1 MKKSTRHQ
9 RTVLV
14 LIAVTLFGAVGTA
27 RRNEAAAHPGKFVFT
42 PIAYLGDPAPGGS
55 NFLDVFESNFINNRG
70 DVLFGSN
77 VTANEEQG
85 IFLLPRRGNTIAEI
99 ARVGEPAPGGGVFGA
114 GFGSPNAL
122 NDKGDVG
129 FMFLLDPLSFPI
141 GINAGVYRYSQRT
154 RMLTA
159 VMTPG
164 VTPAPEGGVF
174 AGATFGTSLNNEGLL
189 AFGGIVPTD
198 IGVHLADEPYLGLG
212 AAVYRADTQGHLST
226 VVGPGD
232 PAPSGGVLDWAV
244 FAQINASGDVAFMG
258 HLAGEECRPAGFPPH
273 AVLMACLGS
282 IYIKDGATGQLRSI
296 AHAGDPAP
304 GGGVYRQAISP
315 MLNDHGDVV
324 FLGDLTPP
332 PQARRVTGVYRH
344 SNGVTLAIAR
354 PGDPMPGGGH
364 FVTASNVIGW
374 QISVNNPGDVAFNAV
389 LDTDDNRDGVPDTG
403 LFVWS
408 HGVLRLVARTGTQI
422 PDIGEV
428 AHLVMG
434 VLVLLPSAGFVPNS
448 GATMNDHGQVVFGA
462 TLSDGRGVLLVATP
476 NSPGND

>member
-1 MKKSTRHQ
+1 MKTSMMYPRA
-9 RTVLV
+9 VLI
-14 LIAVTLFGAVGTA
+14 LIAVTLSGSVGTA

-85 IFLLPRRGNTIAEI
+85 IFLLPRRGDTTGEI

-212 AAVYRADTQGHLST
+212 AAVYSADTQGHIST

-232 PAPSGGVLDWAV
+232 PAPGGGVFDWAL

-258 HLAGEECRPAGFPPH
+258 HLAGEECRPAGFPPQ
-273 AVLMACLGS
+273 AFLMACLGS
-282 IYIKDGATGQLRSI
+282 IYVKDGATGQLRSI

-315 MLNDHGDVV
+315 RLNDHGDVV

-344 SNGVTLAIAR
+344 SNGVTLAVAR

-364 FVTASNVIGW
+364 LVTASNLIGW

-434 VLVLLPSAGFVPNS
+434 VLVVIGSSGFVPNS

-462 TLSDGRGVLLVATP
+462 TLTDGRGVLLVATP
-476 NSPGND
+476 KSPGND